1 MTNIQ
6 LHQVN
11 YSLSE
16 ISSSLGKAMALG
28 IVILV
33 AIYLTLLFL
42 FFVSVAAMILGLIL
56 LGIILVSLNK
66 WGANSN
72 QKFVTH
78 KQSSDLLKNSARV
91 TSHQKIMFCWMM
103 SKNRSTSISLLIRR
117 NNRINYV

>member
-1 MTNIQ
+1 MTNVQ

-16 ISSSLGKAMALG
+16 ISFSLGKVVTMALG

-33 AIYLTLLFL
+33 VISFMSL
-42 FFVSVAAMILGLIL
+42 FFVNVAAMILSL
-56 LGIILVSLNK
+56 IILVSLNK

-72 QKFVTH
+72 QKFMAH
-78 KQSSDLLKNSARV
+78 KQSSELLQNSARA

-103 SKNRSTSISLLIRR
+103 SKHRSTSISLLIQE
-117 NNRINYV
+117 IIG